1 MRATL
6 PKTLRMLPCACKQ
19 VDALADA
26 LQAVSENMKLK
37 YQIKHLKRAVV
48 EGDEK
53 LAQLGNGG
61 L

>member
-1 MRATL
+1 
-6 PKTLRMLPCACKQ
+6 MLPCACKQ
-19 VDALADA
+19 ADALADA